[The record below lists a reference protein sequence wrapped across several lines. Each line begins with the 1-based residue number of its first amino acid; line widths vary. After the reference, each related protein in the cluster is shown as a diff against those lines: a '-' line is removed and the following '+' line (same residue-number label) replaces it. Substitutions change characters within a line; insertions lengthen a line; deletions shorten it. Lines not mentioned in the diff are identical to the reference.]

1 METEVFSAQVPEMNT
16 LGNGICKQDGC
27 VIFCMGA
34 VDGDQIQAQIVEQR
48 KNYKIAKVV
57 SCDAPSPY
65 RCAPECSVFGSCGG
79 CTLRHIT
86 YEHEVEIK
94 KASIEAA
101 LRRSGLGEVAVEEII
116 CGDAERY
123 RNKAVYHFS
132 RDRKIAYF
140 QGASDQYVPISDCLL
155 CPSLFSEIAKETETF
170 FAGTEMVPAYLYIR
184 GNQALSQLCIVLG
197 LGAEKQ
203 AVCAEIEEYVAY
215 IRAKYPSVVGILT
228 GHCMHPEERGEAL
241 QLLWGRDYIEESFL
255 GLTLKITASSFFQVN
270 TAAAQLLCQKA
281 VDFLHPAAGDYGV
294 DLYCGTGIFGM
305 TVAKLYPDVYITGV
319 EINASAVADAKENA
333 AANGLSNMG
342 FFCGD
347 SADFAK
353 STYGSIDFAL
363 IDPPRSGC
371 SDKMIQALC
380 KLKPQKIVYI
390 SCDPGTLGR
399 DLKKLV
405 EKGYILERV
414 AACDLFPRTKHVET
428 VVLLS
433 RGI

>member
-1 METEVFSAQVPEMNT
+1 MKTEVFSAYVPEMNT
-16 LGNGICKQDGC
+16 LGNGICKQEGC
-27 VIFCMGA
+27 VVFCVGA

-48 KNYKIAKVV
+48 KNYKIAKIV
-57 SCDAPSPY
+57 SCDEPSPH
-65 RCAPECSVFGSCGG
+65 RCVPECPAFGSCGG

-94 KASIEAA
+94 KASVEAA
-101 LRRSGLGEVAVEEII
+101 LRRFGLGKVVVEEII
-116 CGDAERY
+116 CGDADRY

-140 QGASDQYVPISDCLL
+140 QGASDQYVPVSDCLL
-155 CPSLFSEIAKETETF
+155 CPSLFTEIAKETEVF
-170 FAGTEMVPAYLYIR
+170 FAGRETELAYLYIR

-197 LGAEKQ
+197 SEKQ
-203 AVCAEIEEYVAY
+203 PIHADMEAYVAY
-215 IRAKYPSVVGILT
+215 IREKYPSIVGVLI
-228 GHCMHPEERGEAL
+228 GHGMHPEKKGEVL
-241 QLLWGRDYIEESFL
+241 QLLWGKDYIEESFL

-270 TAAAQLLCQKA
+270 TAAAQMLCQKA
-281 VDFLHPAAGDYGV
+281 VDFLHPASGDYGV

-305 TVAKLYPDVYITGV
+305 AVAKLYPDVYITGV

-333 AANGLSNMG
+333 AANGLSNVG

-380 KLKPQKIVYI
+380 KLKPQKVVYI

>member
-1 METEVFSAQVPEMNT
+1 METEVFSAHVPEMNT
-16 LGNGICKQDGC
+16 LGNGICKQNGC

-34 VDGDQIQAQIVEQR
+34 VDGDKIQAQIVEQR
-48 KNYKIAKVV
+48 KNYKIAEVV
-57 SCDAPSPY
+57 SCDEPSPY
-65 RCAPECSVFGSCGG
+65 RCEPECPVFGTCGG

-86 YEHEVEIK
+86 YEHETEIK
-94 KASIEAA
+94 KASVEAA
-101 LRRSGLGEVAVEEII
+101 LRRSGLGQVAVEEMI
-116 CGDAERY
+116 CGDSARY

-132 RDRKIAYF
+132 RDGKIAYF
-140 QGASDQYVPISDCLL
+140 QKASDQYVPISDCLL
-155 CPSLFSEIAKETETF
+155 CPSLFSEIAKETEAF
-170 FAGTEMVPAYLYIR
+170 FTGRETKPAYLYIR

-197 LGAEKQ
+197 GGRHP
-203 AVCAEIEEYVAY
+203 VHAEIEAYMVY
-215 IRAKYPSVVGILT
+215 IREKYPSIVGVLT
-228 GHCMHPEERGEAL
+228 GHGRHPEEKGEDL

-270 TAAAQLLCQKA
+270 TSAAQLLCQKA
-281 VDFLHPAAGDYGV
+281 VEFLHPAAGDYGV

-305 TVAKLYPDVYITGV
+305 TVAKLHPDVYITGV
-319 EINASAVADAKENA
+319 EINANAVADAKENA
-333 AANGLSNMG
+333 AANGLANVG

-363 IDPPRSGC
+363 IDPPRAGC

-405 EKGYILERV
+405 EKGYALERL
-414 AACDLFPRTKHVET
+414 ATCDLFPRTKHVET

-433 RGI
+433 RE